1 MNNILDFEEEKTEL
15 ELLGKI
21 NNVLTLLDEID
32 IIMEE
37 LPEKQSNIELLRSDL
52 EHLLEDKEMGS
63 IGYKNIARELEKVRK
78 QRRHLKKA
86 YEISKCFKN
95 NRGKITYKDQRP
107 FVRQALET
115 CFEELQTSYN
125 YRLLNAKNIQDLLGN
140 EKHETTRKV
149 TSLASVILKN
159 GITVTRDDLENLINE
174 GRTCAEIGELYGL
187 TASGVTRLKERLGIK
202 LRRKASC
209 KATINVEHI
218 GNFNPRDIT
227 LEMYNE
233 LKEKGYSQEQM
244 GEAWGIACSSVTEI
258 KKRLGMELSKAGRKR
273 KEVNYEEDNDNK

>member
-1 MNNILDFEEEKTEL
+1 MNNVLDFEEEKTEL

-32 IIMEE
+32 TIMEE

-63 IGYKNIARELEKVRK
+63 VGYKNIARELEKVRK

-86 YEISKCFKN
+86 YEVSQCFKN

-107 FVRQALET
+107 FVRTSMEN
-115 CFEELQTSYN
+115 CYKNLQTSYN
-125 YRLLNAKNIQDLLGN
+125 YRLLNAQNIKDLLGN

-149 TSLASVILKN
+149 TSLDSVTLKN
-159 GITVTRDDLENLINE
+159 GKTVTRDDIEDLLNE
-174 GRTCAEIGELYGL
+174 GKNSKEIGEIYGL
-187 TASGVTRLKERLGIK
+187 TPSGISRLKERLGMEI
-202 LRRKASC
+202 RRKASC
-209 KATINVEHI
+209 KTTITVERI

-227 LEMYNE
+227 LEMYND
-233 LKEKGYSQEQM
+233 LKAKGYSQRQM
-244 GEAWGIACSSVTEI
+244 AEAWGIARSSVTEI
-258 KKRLGMELSKAGRKR
+258 KKRLGMELSKVGRKS
-273 KEVNYEEDNDNK
+273 KEVNYE

>member
-95 NRGKITYKDQRP
+95 NRGKITYKEQRP

-115 CFEELQTSYN
+115 CFKELQTSYN

-140 EKHETTRKV
+140 EKHDTTKKV

-159 GITVTRDDLENLINE
+159 GKTVTRDEVESLLNE
-174 GRTCAEIGELYGL
+174 GKNNTEIGEIYGL
-187 TASGVTRLKERLGIK
+187 TASGISRLKEKLGIA

-209 KATINVEHI
+209 KTTITVEHI

-233 LKEKGYSQEQM
+233 LKAKGYSQRQM
-244 GEAWGIACSSVTEI
+244 ADAWGIASSSVTDV
-258 KKRLGMELSKAGRKR
+258 KRRLGIELENSGRR
-273 KEVNYEEDNDNK
+273 RNKEVNYE

>member
-1 MNNILDFEEEKTEL
+1 MNNVLDFEEKQTEL

-21 NNVLTLLDEID
+21 SNVLILLDEID
-32 IIMEE
+32 EAMEE

-86 YEISKCFKN
+86 YEISKCFEN
-95 NRGKITYKDQRP
+95 NRGKITYKEQRP

-115 CFEELQTSYN
+115 CFKELQTSYN

-149 TSLASVILKN
+149 TSLDSVTLKN
-159 GITVTRDDLENLINE
+159 GKTVTRDDIEDLLNE
-174 GRTCAEIGELYGL
+174 GKNSTEIGELYGL

-209 KATINVEHI
+209 KTTINVERI

-244 GEAWGIACSSVTEI
+244 AEAWGIGTSSVTDV
-258 KKRLGMELSKAGRKR
+258 KRRLGVELEISGRRKR
-273 KEVNYEEDNDNK
+273 KEANYE

>member
-1 MNNILDFEEEKTEL
+1 MNNVLDFEEEKTEL

-32 IIMEE
+32 TIMEE

-63 IGYKNIARELEKVRK
+63 VGYKNIARELEKVRK

-86 YEISKCFKN
+86 YEVSQCFKN

-107 FVRQALET
+107 FVRTNIEN
-115 CFEELQTSYN
+115 CYKNLQTSYN

-140 EKHETTRKV
+140 EKHSTTKKV
-149 TSLASVILKN
+149 TSLDSVTLKN
-159 GITVTRDDLENLINE
+159 GKTVTRDELESLLNE
-174 GRTCAEIGELYGL
+174 GKNSTEIGELYGL

-209 KATINVEHI
+209 KTSITVEYI

-244 GEAWGIACSSVTEI
+244 AEAWGIARSSVTEI
-258 KKRLGMELSKAGRKR
+258 KKRLGMELSKVGRKS
-273 KEVNYEEDNDNK
+273 KEANYEDNSRND

>member
-1 MNNILDFEEEKTEL
+1 MNNVLDFEEKQTEL

-32 IIMEE
+32 DIMEV

-95 NRGKITYKDQRP
+95 NRGKITYKEQRP

-115 CFEELQTSYN
+115 CFKELQTSYN
-125 YRLLNAKNIQDLLGN
+125 YRLLNAQNIKDLLGN
-140 EKHETTRKV
+140 EKHNTTKKV

-159 GITVTRDDLENLINE
+159 GKTVTRDELLEQLDKGLSNK
-174 GRTCAEIGELYGL
+174 EIGEIYGL
-187 TASGVTRLKERLGIK
+187 TTSGISRLKEK
-202 LRRKASC
+202 LSIPVRK
-209 KATINVEHI
+209 KNTNKK
-218 GNFNPRDIT
+218 IT

-233 LKEKGYSQEQM
+233 LKAKGYSQRQM
-244 GEAWGIACSSVTEI
+244 AEAWGIGTSSVTDI
-258 KKRLGMELSKAGRKR
+258 KRRLGIELENSGRR
-273 KEVNYEEDNDNK
+273 RNKEVNYE

>member
-1 MNNILDFEEEKTEL
+1 MNNVLDFEEEKTEL
-15 ELLGKI
+15 DLLGKI

-32 IIMEE
+32 TIMEE

-63 IGYKNIARELEKVRK
+63 VGYKNIARELEKVRK

-86 YEISKCFKN
+86 YEISQCFKN
-95 NRGKITYKDQRP
+95 NRGKITYKEQRP
-107 FVRQALET
+107 FVRTNIEN
-115 CFEELQTSYN
+115 CYKNLQTSYN

-149 TSLASVILKN
+149 TSLDSVTLKN
-159 GITVTRDDLENLINE
+159 GKTVTRDDIEDLLNE
-174 GRTCAEIGELYGL
+174 GKNSTEIGELYGL

-209 KATINVEHI
+209 KTTITVEHI

-244 GEAWGIACSSVTEI
+244 AEAWGIARSSVTEI
-258 KKRLGMELSKAGRKR
+258 KKRLGMELSKAGRKS
-273 KEVNYEEDNDNK
+273 KKVNYE

>member
-21 NNVLTLLDEID
+21 NNVLTLLDDID
-32 IIMEE
+32 NIMEE

-63 IGYKNIARELEKVRK
+63 VGYKNIARELEKVRK

-86 YEISKCFKN
+86 YEITLCFKN

-107 FVRQALET
+107 FVRTNIEN
-115 CFEELQTSYN
+115 CYKNLQTSYN

-140 EKHETTRKV
+140 EKHDTTKKV
-149 TSLASVILKN
+149 TSLDSVRLKN
-159 GITVTRDDLENLINE
+159 GKTVTRDDIEDLLNE
-174 GRTCAEIGELYGL
+174 GKNSTEIGEIYGL

-209 KATINVEHI
+209 KTSITVERI

-244 GEAWGIACSSVTEI
+244 AEAWGIARSSITEI
-258 KKRLGMELSKAGRKR
+258 KKRLGIELSKVGRKR
-273 KEVNYEEDNDNK
+273 KEVNYE

>member
-1 MNNILDFEEEKTEL
+1 MNNVLDFEEEKTEL

-32 IIMEE
+32 TIMEE

-63 IGYKNIARELEKVRK
+63 VGYKNIARELEKVRK

-86 YEISKCFKN
+86 YEVSQCFKN

-107 FVRQALET
+107 FVRTNIEN
-115 CFEELQTSYN
+115 CYKNLQTSYN
-125 YRLLNAKNIQDLLGN
+125 YRLLDAKNIQDLLGN

-149 TSLASVILKN
+149 TSLDSVTLKN
-159 GITVTRDDLENLINE
+159 GKTVTRDDIEDLLNE
-174 GRTCAEIGELYGL
+174 GKNSKEIGELYGL
-187 TASGVTRLKERLGIK
+187 TASGVTRLKERLGMEI
-202 LRRKASC
+202 RRKTSC
-209 KATINVEHI
+209 KTTINVEHI

-244 GEAWGIACSSVTEI
+244 AEAWGIARSSVTEI
-258 KKRLGMELSKAGRKR
+258 KKRLGMELSKVGRKR
-273 KEVNYEEDNDNK
+273 KEVNYE

>member
-37 LPEKQSNIELLRSDL
+37 LPEKQRNIELLRSDL

-95 NRGKITYKDQRP
+95 NRGKITYKEQRP
-107 FVRQALET
+107 FVRQALKT

-125 YRLLNAKNIQDLLGN
+125 YRLLNAQNIKDLLGN
-140 EKHETTRKV
+140 EKHNATKKV

-159 GITVTRDDLENLINE
+159 GKTVTRDEVESLLNE
-174 GRTCAEIGELYGL
+174 GKNNTEIGEIYGL
-187 TASGVTRLKERLGIK
+187 TASGISRLKEKLGIA

-209 KATINVEHI
+209 KTTITVEHI

-233 LKEKGYSQEQM
+233 LKAKGYSQRQM
-244 GEAWGIACSSVTEI
+244 ADAWGIASSSVTDV
-258 KKRLGMELSKAGRKR
+258 KRRLGIELENSGRR
-273 KEVNYEEDNDNK
+273 RNKEVNYE

>member
-95 NRGKITYKDQRP
+95 NRGKITYKEQRP

-125 YRLLNAKNIQDLLGN
+125 YRLLNAQNIKDLLGN

-159 GITVTRDDLENLINE
+159 GETVTRDDLENLINE
-174 GRTCAEIGELYGL
+174 GKTCAEIGELYGL

-209 KATINVEHI
+209 KTTITVEHI

-233 LKEKGYSQEQM
+233 LKAKGYSQRQM
-244 GEAWGIACSSVTEI
+244 ADAWGIANSSVTDV
-258 KKRLGMELSKAGRKR
+258 KRRLGIELENSGRR
-273 KEVNYEEDNDNK
+273 RNKEVNYE

>member
-1 MNNILDFEEEKTEL
+1 MNNVLDFEEEKTEL
-15 ELLGKI
+15 DLLGKI

-32 IIMEE
+32 TIMEE

-95 NRGKITYKDQRP
+95 NRGKITYKEQRP

-115 CFEELQTSYN
+115 CFKELQTSYN
-125 YRLLNAKNIQDLLGN
+125 YRLLNAQNIKDLLGN
-140 EKHETTRKV
+140 EKHNTTKV
-149 TSLASVILKN
+149 SDSAIKVRN
-159 GITVTRDDLENLINE
+159 GAVVTREELLEQLDKGLSNK
-174 GRTCAEIGELYGL
+174 EIGEIYGL
-187 TASGVTRLKERLGIK
+187 TASGISRLKERLGIE

-209 KATINVEHI
+209 KTTITVEPI

-233 LKEKGYSQEQM
+233 LKEKGYSQNQM
-244 GEAWGIACSSVTEI
+244 AEAWGMACSSVTEI
-258 KKRLGMELSKAGRKR
+258 KKRLGIELSKAGRRKN
-273 KEVNYEEDNDNK
+273 KEVNYEKDNDSK

>member
-1 MNNILDFEEEKTEL
+1 MNNVLDFEEEKTEL

-63 IGYKNIARELEKVRK
+63 VGYKNIARELEKVRK

-86 YEISKCFKN
+86 YEISQCFKN
-95 NRGKITYKDQRP
+95 NRGKLTYKDQRP
-107 FVRQALET
+107 FVRTSIEN
-115 CFEELQTSYN
+115 CYKNLQTSYN

-140 EKHETTRKV
+140 EKHNTTKKV
-149 TSLASVILKN
+149 STLNSVTLKN
-159 GITVTRDDLENLINE
+159 GAIVTRDELESLLNE
-174 GRTCAEIGELYGL
+174 GKNSTEIGEVYGL
-187 TASGVTRLKERLGIK
+187 TASGISRLKERLGIK

-209 KATINVEHI
+209 KTTINVERV

-227 LEMYNE
+227 LDMYNE
-233 LKEKGYSQEQM
+233 LKAKGYSQEQM
-244 GEAWGIACSSVTEI
+244 AEAWGMSRSSITEI
-258 KKRLGMELSKAGRKR
+258 KKRLGIELSKAGRKR
-273 KEVNYEEDNDNK
+273 KEVNYENNSRND

>member
-1 MNNILDFEEEKTEL
+1 MNNVLDFEEEKTEL

-32 IIMEE
+32 TIMEE

-63 IGYKNIARELEKVRK
+63 VGYKNIARELEKVRK

-86 YEISKCFKN
+86 YEVSQCFKN

-107 FVRQALET
+107 FVRTSMEN
-115 CFEELQTSYN
+115 CYKNLQTSYN

-149 TSLASVILKN
+149 TSLDSVTLKN
-159 GITVTRDDLENLINE
+159 GKTVTRDDIEDLLNE
-174 GRTCAEIGELYGL
+174 GKNSTEIGELYGL
-187 TASGVTRLKERLGIK
+187 TASGLTRLKQRLGIPTRTRSVK
-202 LRRKASC
+202 VKKIIRPISNYR
-209 KATINVEHI
+209 
-218 GNFNPRDIT
+218 PRDIT

-233 LKEKGYSQEQM
+233 LKEKGYNQEQM
-244 GEAWGIACSSVTEI
+244 AEAWGIARSSITEI
-258 KKRLGMELSKAGRKR
+258 KKRLGMELSKVGRKR
-273 KEVNYEEDNDNK
+273 KEVNYE

>member
-95 NRGKITYKDQRP
+95 NRGKITYKEQRP

-125 YRLLNAKNIQDLLGN
+125 YRLLNAQNIKDLLGN

-159 GITVTRDDLENLINE
+159 GETVTRDDLENLINE
-174 GRTCAEIGELYGL
+174 GKTCAEIGELYGL

-209 KATINVEHI
+209 KTTINVERI

-233 LKEKGYSQEQM
+233 LKEKGYSQVQM
-244 GEAWGIACSSVTEI
+244 AQAWGIAKSSVTDI
-258 KKRLGMELSKAGRKR
+258 KRRLGIEIREKTRERYKIIC
-273 KEVNYEEDNDNK
+273 

>member
-1 MNNILDFEEEKTEL
+1 MNNVLDFEEKQTEL

-32 IIMEE
+32 EVMEE
-37 LPEKQSNIELLRSDL
+37 LPQETSNIELLRSDL

-95 NRGKITYKDQRP
+95 NRGKITYKEQRP

-115 CFEELQTSYN
+115 CFKELQTSYN

-140 EKHETTRKV
+140 EKHSTTKKV
-149 TSLASVILKN
+149 TSLASVILAN
-159 GITVTRDDLENLINE
+159 GRTVTRDDLENLINE

-209 KATINVEHI
+209 KTTINVERV
-218 GNFNPRDIT
+218 GNFNPRNVT

-233 LKEKGYSQEQM
+233 LKEKGYNQEQM
-244 GEAWGIACSSVTEI
+244 AEAWGIARSSVTEI
-258 KKRLGMELSKAGRKR
+258 KKRLGIELSKAGRKR
-273 KEVNYEEDNDNK
+273 KKVNYE

>member
-1 MNNILDFEEEKTEL
+1 MNNVLDFEEEKTEL

-32 IIMEE
+32 TIMEV

-63 IGYKNIARELEKVRK
+63 VGYKNIARELEKVRK

-86 YEISKCFKN
+86 YEVSQCFKN

-107 FVRQALET
+107 FVRTSMEN
-115 CFEELQTSYN
+115 CYKNLQTSYN

-140 EKHETTRKV
+140 EKHSTTKKV
-149 TSLASVILKN
+149 TSLDSVTLKN
-159 GITVTRDDLENLINE
+159 GKTVTRDDIEDLLNE
-174 GRTCAEIGELYGL
+174 GKNSTEIGELYGL

-202 LRRKASC
+202 SRRKASC
-209 KATINVEHI
+209 KTTINVERV

-244 GEAWGIACSSVTEI
+244 AEAWGIARSSITEI
-258 KKRLGMELSKAGRKR
+258 KKRLGIELSKVGRKR
-273 KEVNYEEDNDNK
+273 KEVNYENNSRND

>member
-1 MNNILDFEEEKTEL
+1 MNNVLDFEEEKTEL

-32 IIMEE
+32 NIMEE

-63 IGYKNIARELEKVRK
+63 VGYKNIARELEKVRK

-86 YEISKCFKN
+86 YEISQCFKN

-107 FVRQALET
+107 FVRTSMEN
-115 CFEELQTSYN
+115 CYKNLQTSYN

-140 EKHETTRKV
+140 EKHSTTKKV
-149 TSLASVILKN
+149 TSLDSVTLKN
-159 GITVTRDDLENLINE
+159 GRTVTRDDIEDLLNE
-174 GRTCAEIGELYGL
+174 GKNSTEIGELYGL

-209 KATINVEHI
+209 KTTINVERI
-218 GNFNPRDIT
+218 GHFNPRDIT

-244 GEAWGIACSSVTEI
+244 AEAWGIARSSVTEI

-273 KEVNYEEDNDNK
+273 KEANYEKDTDSK

>member
-1 MNNILDFEEEKTEL
+1 MNNVLDFEEEKTEL

-32 IIMEE
+32 TIMEE

-63 IGYKNIARELEKVRK
+63 VGYKNIARELEKVRK

-86 YEISKCFKN
+86 YEVSQCFKN
-95 NRGKITYKDQRP
+95 NRGKITYKEQRP
-107 FVRQALET
+107 FVRTSMEN
-115 CFEELQTSYN
+115 CYKNLQTSYN

-140 EKHETTRKV
+140 EKHSTTKKV
-149 TSLASVILKN
+149 TTLDSVTLKN
-159 GITVTRDDLENLINE
+159 GKTVTRDDIEDLLNE
-174 GRTCAEIGELYGL
+174 GKNSKEIGEVYGL
-187 TASGVTRLKERLGIK
+187 TPSGISRLKERLGIA

-209 KATINVEHI
+209 KTTINVERV

-244 GEAWGIACSSVTEI
+244 AEAWGIARSSVTEI

-273 KEVNYEEDNDNK
+273 KEVNYE

>member
-32 IIMEE
+32 TIMEE

-95 NRGKITYKDQRP
+95 NRGKITYKEQRP

-115 CFEELQTSYN
+115 CFKELQTSYN

-140 EKHETTRKV
+140 EKHDTTKKV

-159 GITVTRDDLENLINE
+159 GKTVTRDEVESLLNE
-174 GRTCAEIGELYGL
+174 GKNNTEIGEIYGL
-187 TASGVTRLKERLGIK
+187 TASGISRLKEKLGIA

-209 KATINVEHI
+209 KTTTNVERI

-233 LKEKGYSQEQM
+233 LKAKGYSQRQM
-244 GEAWGIACSSVTEI
+244 ADAWGIASSSVTDV
-258 KKRLGMELSKAGRKR
+258 KRRLGIELENSGRR
-273 KEVNYEEDNDNK
+273 RNKEVNYE

>member
-1 MNNILDFEEEKTEL
+1 MNNVLDFEEEKTEL

-32 IIMEE
+32 NIMEE

-63 IGYKNIARELEKVRK
+63 VGYKNIARELEKVRK

-86 YEISKCFKN
+86 YEISQCFKN
-95 NRGKITYKDQRP
+95 NRGKITYKEQRP
-107 FVRQALET
+107 FVRTSMEN
-115 CFEELQTSYN
+115 CYKNLQTSYN

-140 EKHETTRKV
+140 EKHSTTKKV
-149 TSLASVILKN
+149 TSLDSVTLKN
-159 GITVTRDDLENLINE
+159 GRTVTRDDIEDLLNE
-174 GRTCAEIGELYGL
+174 GKTCAEIGELYGL
-187 TASGVTRLKERLGIK
+187 TASSVTRLKERLGIEI
-202 LRRKASC
+202 RRKASC
-209 KATINVEHI
+209 KTTINAEYI
-218 GNFNPRDIT
+218 GNFNPRNIT

-244 GEAWGIACSSVTEI
+244 AETWGIARSSITEI
-258 KKRLGMELSKAGRKR
+258 KKRLGIELSKAGRKR
-273 KEVNYEEDNDNK
+273 KEVNYE

>member
-1 MNNILDFEEEKTEL
+1 MNNVLDFEEEKTEL

-32 IIMEE
+32 TIMEE

-63 IGYKNIARELEKVRK
+63 VGYKNIARELEKVRK

-86 YEISKCFKN
+86 YEISQCFKN
-95 NRGKITYKDQRP
+95 NRGKITYKEQRP
-107 FVRQALET
+107 FVRTNMEN
-115 CFEELQTSYN
+115 CYKNLQTSYN

-140 EKHETTRKV
+140 EKHSTTKKV
-149 TSLASVILKN
+149 TSLDSVTLKN
-159 GITVTRDDLENLINE
+159 GKTVTRDELESLLNE
-174 GRTCAEIGELYGL
+174 GKNSTEIGEIYGL
-187 TASGVTRLKERLGIK
+187 TASGISRLKERLGIA

-209 KATINVEHI
+209 KTTITVERI
-218 GNFNPRDIT
+218 GNFNPRNVT

-244 GEAWGIACSSVTEI
+244 AQAWGMSRSSVTEI
-258 KKRLGMELSKAGRKR
+258 KKRLGIELSKVGRKS
-273 KEVNYEEDNDNK
+273 KEANYEKDNDNK

>member
-1 MNNILDFEEEKTEL
+1 MNNVLDFEEEKTEL

-63 IGYKNIARELEKVRK
+63 VGYKNIARELEKVRK

-86 YEISKCFKN
+86 YEVSQCFKN

-107 FVRQALET
+107 FVRTSMEN
-115 CFEELQTSYN
+115 CYKNLQTSYN
-125 YRLLNAKNIQDLLGN
+125 YRLLNAQNIKDLLGN

-159 GITVTRDDLENLINE
+159 GETVTRDDLENLINE
-174 GRTCAEIGELYGL
+174 GKTCAEIGELYGL

-209 KATINVEHI
+209 KTTITVEHI

-233 LKEKGYSQEQM
+233 LKAKGYSQRQM
-244 GEAWGIACSSVTEI
+244 ADAWGIANSSVTDV
-258 KKRLGMELSKAGRKR
+258 KRRLGIELENSGRR
-273 KEVNYEEDNDNK
+273 RNKEVNYE

>member
-1 MNNILDFEEEKTEL
+1 MNNVLDFEEEKTEL

-32 IIMEE
+32 TIMEE

-63 IGYKNIARELEKVRK
+63 VGYKNIARELEKVRK

-86 YEISKCFKN
+86 YEISQCFKN
-95 NRGKITYKDQRP
+95 NRGKITYKEQRP
-107 FVRQALET
+107 FVRTSMEN
-115 CFEELQTSYN
+115 CYKNLQTSYN

-149 TSLASVILKN
+149 TSLDSVTLKN
-159 GITVTRDDLENLINE
+159 GKTVTRDDIEDLLNE
-174 GRTCAEIGELYGL
+174 GKTSTEIGELYEL
-187 TASGVTRLKERLGIK
+187 TASGVTRLKERLGIEI
-202 LRRKASC
+202 RRKASC
-209 KATINVEHI
+209 KTAINVEHI
-218 GNFNPRDIT
+218 GNFNPRGIT

-233 LKEKGYSQEQM
+233 LKEKGYSQRQM
-244 GEAWGIACSSVTEI
+244 AEAWGIGTSSVTDI
-258 KKRLGMELSKAGRKR
+258 KRRLGIELSKAGRKR
-273 KEVNYEEDNDNK
+273 KEANYE

>member
-37 LPEKQSNIELLRSDL
+37 LPAKQSNIELLRSDL

-95 NRGKITYKDQRP
+95 NRGKITYKEQRP

-125 YRLLNAKNIQDLLGN
+125 YRLLNAQNIKDLLGN
-140 EKHETTRKV
+140 ETHNATKKV

-159 GITVTRDDLENLINE
+159 GKTVTRDEVESLLNE
-174 GRTCAEIGELYGL
+174 GKNNTEIGEIYGL
-187 TASGVTRLKERLGIK
+187 TASGISRLKEKLGIA

-209 KATINVEHI
+209 KTTITVEHI

-233 LKEKGYSQEQM
+233 LKEKGYSQRQM
-244 GEAWGIACSSVTEI
+244 ADAWGIGISTVTDV
-258 KKRLGMELSKAGRKR
+258 KRRLGIELENSGRR
-273 KEVNYEEDNDNK
+273 RNKEVNYE

>member
-1 MNNILDFEEEKTEL
+1 MNNVLDFEEEKTEL

-32 IIMEE
+32 TIMEE

-63 IGYKNIARELEKVRK
+63 VGYINIARELEKVRK

-86 YEISKCFKN
+86 YEISQCFKN
-95 NRGKITYKDQRP
+95 NRGKITYKEQRP
-107 FVRQALET
+107 FVRTNIENCYKNLE
-115 CFEELQTSYN
+115 TSYN
-125 YRLLNAKNIQDLLGN
+125 YRLLNAKNIQNLIGN
-140 EKHETTRKV
+140 EKYYKNKISGDYNRV
-149 TSLASVILKN
+149 QLKN
-159 GITVTRDDLENLINE
+159 GTWITKDDLQEKIDRKL
-174 GRTCAEIGELYGL
+174 TTKEIGELYGL
-187 TASGVTRLKERLGIK
+187 TASGVTRLKERLGMEI
-202 LRRKASC
+202 RHKASC
-209 KATINVEHI
+209 KTSITVEHI

-244 GEAWGIACSSVTEI
+244 AQAWGMSRSSITEI
-258 KKRLGMELSKAGRKR
+258 KKRLGIELSKVGRKR
-273 KEVNYEEDNDNK
+273 KEVNYENNSRND

>member
-1 MNNILDFEEEKTEL
+1 MNNVLDFEEKQTEL

-63 IGYKNIARELEKVRK
+63 VGYKNIARELEKVRK

-86 YEISKCFKN
+86 YEISQCFKN

-107 FVRQALET
+107 FVRTSMEN
-115 CFEELQTSYN
+115 CYKNLQTSYN

-140 EKHETTRKV
+140 EKHSTTKKV
-149 TSLASVILKN
+149 TSLDSVTLKN
-159 GITVTRDDLENLINE
+159 GKTVTRDDIEDLLNE
-174 GRTCAEIGELYGL
+174 GKNSTEIGELYGL

-209 KATINVEHI
+209 KTTITVEHI

-233 LKEKGYSQEQM
+233 LKAKGYSQEQM
-244 GEAWGIACSSVTEI
+244 AEAWGMARSSVTEI
-258 KKRLGMELSKAGRKR
+258 KKRLGIELSKVGRKR
-273 KEVNYEEDNDNK
+273 KEVNYE